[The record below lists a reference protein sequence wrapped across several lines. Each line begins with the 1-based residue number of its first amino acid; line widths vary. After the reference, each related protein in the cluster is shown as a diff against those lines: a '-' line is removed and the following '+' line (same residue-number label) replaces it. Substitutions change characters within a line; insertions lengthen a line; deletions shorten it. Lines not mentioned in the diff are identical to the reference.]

1 MSVDID
7 KILKENR
14 ERVRIQQYED
24 TYGGDWSDY
33 VPADKAGEI
42 YYNNIGVQNA
52 YTTKNSGNAYLTK
65 KADDS
70 KPKSINIQ
78 TSSQDVLQ
86 QNEIN
91 QKNDLDSDETAASKE
106 LGKVEACCGGDI
118 AEDVLGGMNIAIN
131 KFVWKSTTKI
141 IYHAIEGPPH
151 GCNV

>member
-86 QNEIN
+86 QNEKMILI
-91 QKNDLDSDETAASKE
+91 Q
-106 LGKVEACCGGDI
+106 
-118 AEDVLGGMNIAIN
+118 
-131 KFVWKSTTKI
+131 TKL
-141 IYHAIEGPPH
+141 PQVR
-151 GCNV
+151 N